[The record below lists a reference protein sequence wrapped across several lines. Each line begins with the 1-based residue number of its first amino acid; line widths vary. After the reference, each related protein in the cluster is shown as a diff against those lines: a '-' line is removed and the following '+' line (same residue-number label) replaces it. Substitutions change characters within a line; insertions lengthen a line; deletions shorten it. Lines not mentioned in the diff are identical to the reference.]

1 MKIILSD
8 DGCPALTDTKYSPNL
23 RVDDTILTTQTSFE
37 GEVVVKQRIDDDLSL
52 DTQSFIVIRFTSR
65 SIVITEEDNTILLCS
80 DLEWREYNTTD
91 SSFSSIPSYSLSFL
105 LVLLL
110 VLFA

>member
-8 DGCPALTDTKYSPNL
+8 DGCPLLTDSKYSPNL
-23 RVDDTILTTQTSFE
+23 RVDDTILTTETSVD
-37 GEVVVKQRIDDDLSL
+37 GEIAMRQRINDDLSL
-52 DTQSFIVIRFTSR
+52 DTQSFIVIPITSR
-65 SIVITEEDNTILLCS
+65 SIVITEEDNTILLCT

-91 SSFSSIPSYSLSFL
+91 SSFSSLPSYSLSFL

>member
-8 DGCPALTDTKYSPNL
+8 DGCPLLTDSKYSPNL
-23 RVDDTILTTQTSFE
+23 RVDDTILTTKTSID
-37 GEVVVKQRIDDDLSL
+37 GEIAMKQRINDDLSL
-52 DTQSFIVIRFTSR
+52 DTQSFIVIPITSR
-65 SIVITEEDNTILLCS
+65 SIVITYEFKTFVLCYVFEWS
-80 DLEWREYNTTD
+80 VFITLE
-91 SSFSSIPSYSLSFL
+91 SSFCSLPSYSLSFL